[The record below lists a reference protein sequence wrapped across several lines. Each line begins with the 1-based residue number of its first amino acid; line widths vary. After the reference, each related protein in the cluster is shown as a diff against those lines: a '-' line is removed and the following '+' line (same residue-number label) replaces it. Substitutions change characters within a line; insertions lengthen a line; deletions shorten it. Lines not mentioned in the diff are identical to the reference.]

1 MKEMF
6 SNIKAPNHLWNYR
19 SLLKDITISVKQY
32 QIVHYTNNISES
44 LHIKLNYNLGSDKV
58 SFSNFEKVLQIVFI
72 PFSYFHSITNNKI
85 TDF

>member
-6 SNIKAPNHLWNYR
+6 SNIKAAYHLWNYR

-32 QIVHYTNNISES
+32 QIVHFTDNINEN
-44 LHIKLNYNLGSDKV
+44 LHIKLNYNLGSAKI
-58 SFSNFEKVLQIVFI
+58 SFSNFEKALQIVFI
-72 PFSYFHSITNNKI
+72 PFTYFHSITNNNI